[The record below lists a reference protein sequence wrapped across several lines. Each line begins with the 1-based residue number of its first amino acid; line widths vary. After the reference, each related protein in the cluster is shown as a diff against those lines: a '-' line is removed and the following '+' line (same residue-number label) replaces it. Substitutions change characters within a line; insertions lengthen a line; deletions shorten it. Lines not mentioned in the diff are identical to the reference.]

1 MSTPAEEDALV
12 VSGPSSRMRRTVGF
26 VIGVLLFAAAIVAV
40 ITSRTALG
48 QAFAALE
55 HADWRLVVLGFVL
68 PLANWHLISVSF
80 WILTQRFGKVGLGEM
95 HALIGSAWLL
105 NYLPLRPGMFGRI
118 AYHKRVNGIRVKD
131 SVRVLVT
138 SVSLTI
144 VSNVSVCA
152 IAWAAFRA
160 PALLS
165 WIIVA
170 APGVVVGAVGLVL
183 AARATWPL
191 AGAAGLT
198 LALAVRY
205 LDILAWVARYAVVF
219 ALMGYPLTL
228 AEATLVTAVSQA
240 ALLIPFVG
248 NGLGVREWGIGL
260 AVPIVASESP
270 RALGLAADLVNR
282 AIEVVI
288 AAPVGLIASAWLYRR
303 TGRRFGSAGYQSQ
316 GDLESG
322 SDPADAQFRTGP

>member
-1 MSTPAEEDALV
+1 MSTPAEEDALAA
-12 VSGPSSRMRRTVGF
+12 SGTSSRLRRTVGF
-26 VIGVLLFAAAIVAV
+26 VVGTLLFAAAIVAV
-40 ITSRTALG
+40 ITSRTALNH
-48 QAFAALE
+48 AFAALE
-55 HADWRLVVLGFVL
+55 HADWRLVVLGFAL

-80 WILTQRFGKVGLGEM
+80 WILTQRFGRVGLGEM

-138 SVSLTI
+138 SVSLTV
-144 VSNVSVCA
+144 VSNASICA

-160 PALLS
+160 PAVLS
-165 WIIVA
+165 WVIVA
-170 APGVVVGAVGLVL
+170 TPGVVIGVVGLVM
-183 AARATWPL
+183 ASRSRSAFAMGP
-191 AGAAGLT
+191 GLT
-198 LALAVRY
+198 LAMAVRY
-205 LDILAWVARYAVVF
+205 FDILTWVARYAVVF
-219 ALMGYPLTL
+219 ALMGYPLSL

-260 AVPIVASESP
+260 AVPLVASESP

-282 AIEVVI
+282 AIEVLV
-288 AAPVGLIASAWLYRR
+288 AAPVGLIASAWLYHR
-303 TGRRFGSAGYQSQ
+303 TGRRLRDAGREIR

-322 SDPADAQFRTGP
+322 SDPADAQSRTGP